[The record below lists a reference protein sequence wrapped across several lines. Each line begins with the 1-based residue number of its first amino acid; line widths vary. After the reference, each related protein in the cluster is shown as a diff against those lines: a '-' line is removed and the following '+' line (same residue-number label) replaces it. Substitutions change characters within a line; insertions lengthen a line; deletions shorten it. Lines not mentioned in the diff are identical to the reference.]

1 MSDIKINGQPVGR
14 MVFNADNFKRLQAEV
29 LELYELVTKLN
40 AKALLSEK
48 TSTSRKKSN
57 D

>member
-40 AKALLSEK
+40 AKLATADKPTRS
-48 TSTSRKKSN
+48 KKSN